1 MTSEQIALIIG
12 FICLSG
18 CSTVG
23 QISPNEDEKNSPQYV
38 TDLIDWSLGKTLGE
52 LIDYAGNPG
61 AIEILNNSMVVQY
74 CSTGLI
80 TDKYVQLFIY
90 KKRVVG
96 SYQTNAYIA
105 DGFCSQAFPSPQWL
119 NAPEVVIND
128 VGLSTQ

>member
-1 MTSEQIALIIG
+1 MTKIQIISLIV
-12 FICLSG
+12 FISLSG

-23 QISPNEDEKNSPQYV
+23 QISSNESKKNSPQYV

-52 LIDYAGNPG
+52 LIEYAGKPG
-61 AIEILNNSMVVQY
+61 AIEILNNSMVAQY
-74 CSTGLI
+74 CSTGFF

-128 VGLSTQ
+128 VGLTTQ